1 MYFNYYTYYK
11 NENEENLETYTD
23 KELKKELINKNK
35 EFYKTDTYK
44 RFFL

>member
-1 MYFNYYTYYK
+1 MYFNYATYYK
-11 NENEENLETYTD
+11 NENEEELLNEKETLNKLY
-23 KELKKELINKNK
+23 KKNK